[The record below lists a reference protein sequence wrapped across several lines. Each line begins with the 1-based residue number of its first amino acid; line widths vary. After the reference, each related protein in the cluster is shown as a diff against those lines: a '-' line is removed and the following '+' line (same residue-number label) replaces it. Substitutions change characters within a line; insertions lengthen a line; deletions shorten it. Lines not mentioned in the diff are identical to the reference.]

1 MAIPNVVVTV
11 TDGALGLQALAS
23 PGASAK
29 IGVSAGGVVNTV
41 YSFNDIVTATATLVS
56 GPLLEAVA
64 HQLAIAGG
72 PVLCVPVTA
81 SNPGYTAFGRFFITG
96 SGTGT
101 IAVSALGVAVTD
113 LFQVKIILGGAV
125 ATATFQFSMD
135 GGVTFSTTIT
145 TAASVVL
152 TGAGAGI
159 TLTFVGTYVT
169 NDVYASTFAFAGS
182 GTGIVGRTG
191 TPSDTF
197 SALIKVTLGGVLGAS
212 QFQYSL
218 DGGDTYSQVLATT
231 ATYAI
236 PNSGLTLTFSASGS
250 FTGGDVYSATAIGP
264 SFALGDLATASTN
277 LISDVRPWN
286 WLHIVGTA
294 TGVGATAVTNFSALE
309 AGVNTTITGAIT
321 NGRFT
326 FALLEMPDV
335 TDAQAFVDTTT
346 STRLM
351 TALGYTELV
360 SQVTGRIS
368 KRSQAWSVSARMAKT
383 TVARDP
389 GAVIDGS
396 LPGITASVDQPLGL
410 WRDENASPGGDA
422 AGFVT
427 LRKYAGGPN
436 GYYVTTGRMRAAAG
450 SDYVYVSNRRVMD
463 LACAIARPALTKY
476 INSNVRVD
484 PVTGF
489 IDPRDANNIEA
500 DINGQLRSALI
511 SPQPQQASDVTVV
524 VNRAANILSTGILPV
539 SVRVTP
545 LGYVRQLTLEIG
557 FFNPALVA
565 KAA

>member
-29 IGVSAGGVVNTV
+29 IGVSAGGVANTV
-41 YSFNDIVTATATLVS
+41 YSFNDLVTATATLVS

-64 HQLAIAGG
+64 HQLTVAGG
-72 PVLCVPVTA
+72 PVLAVPVTA
-81 SNPGYTAFGRFFITG
+81 SNPGT
-96 SGTGT
+96 SGTVTLVGT
-101 IAVSALGVAVTD
+101 GPNPGVTVSVGAALDSFSGI
-113 LFQVKIILGGAV
+113 VKITLGGA
-125 ATATFQFSMD
+125 
-135 GGVTFSTTIT
+135 I
-145 TAASVVL
+145 
-152 TGAGAGI
+152 
-159 TLTFVGTYVT
+159 GT
-169 NDVYASTFAFAGS
+169 
-182 GTGIVGRTG
+182 
-191 TPSDTF
+191 
-197 SALIKVTLGGVLGAS
+197 S

-218 DGGDTYSQVLATT
+218 DGGDTYSQVFATA
-231 ATYAI
+231 ATFAI
-236 PNSGLTLTFSASGS
+236 PNSGLTIA
-250 FTGGDVYSATAIGP
+250 FTAGTYVAGDLYSWLSVGP
-264 SFALGDLATASTN
+264 SFALADLATATSN
-277 LISDVRPWN
+277 LIADVRPWN
-286 WLHIVGTA
+286 WIHVVGTA
-294 TGVGATAVTNFSALE
+294 TGVGATAVTNFQAIES
-309 AGVNTTITGAIT
+309 GINTTITGAIT
-321 NGRFT
+321 SGRFT

-335 TDAQAFVDTTT
+335 TDAQAFVDTTA

-351 TALGYTELV
+351 TALGYAELI

-368 KRSQAWSVSARMAKT
+368 KRSAAWTVSARMAKT

-410 WRDENASPGGDA
+410 WRDENISPGGDA

-436 GYYVTTGRMRAAAG
+436 GYYVTTGRTRAAAG
-450 SDYVYVSNRRVMD
+450 SDYVYISNRRVMD

-484 PVTGF
+484 PLTGF

-500 DINGQLRSALI
+500 DLNGQLRAALI
-511 SPQPQQASDVTVV
+511 SPQPQQASDVSVV